1 MVVVCSKLHL
11 QPPLKSRER
20 LTRAPRREQGWSF
33 YACAPLLRVTFIV
46 FIFYAELLPSKTWLH
61 VTWVQLKHTPRLYLQ
76 TLVFDRIPRWINAM
90 AKAAAKKKSVSVQS
104 QTASPPKA
112 DAYSYTPLY
121 NLLCG
126 FRRAQ
131 DQWVARYV
139 TILSAVVL
147 WSAVGLGLFSGKGQ
161 KPINGDFEAQRHW
174 MEITTLLPVT
184 KWYLY
189 DLQYWGLDYPPL
201 TAYHLW
207 FFGIVG
213 KFIDPSWFALD
224 TSRGLETPQ
233 IKTFMRLSSILSE
246 LVVFVPAVMGLLHLL
261 GAQKQNLTRMNHIM
275 VIALIL
281 YLPALVLIDHGHFQ
295 YNSVMLGLFLISVTD
310 LIKGNLMLA
319 SVWFI
324 SAILFKQMA
333 LYYSPFIF
341 VYILSCLF
349 TPKKTLAAT
358 LKSFNFGKLIAV
370 GLTVIIATVVI
381 ILPFLFAASS
391 ASEAVA
397 LIKQILIRMFPFE
410 RGLFEDK
417 VANFWCT
424 TNLVVKYSQR
434 FSHEQLKLLSLI
446 FTVAAFTPPCLMI
459 FWKNVRRQSR
469 KADLVIFGFSATA
482 WAFYLFLFQVH
493 EKTVL
498 VPLIPTLFLLL
509 NTDRCTIAQVQWINN
524 ISIFSLFPLLKKD
537 GLLLQYYVMFVMINW
552 MMGGLT
558 LSSKSNMLWPSSTNL
573 LNKLVIFVSY
583 AAIPI
588 FHIVEYN
595 VMPPARYPD
604 LWVIANTSI
613 SFCCFSWFYLWL
625 MYKIYTL

>member
-1 MVVVCSKLHL
+1 
-11 QPPLKSRER
+11 
-20 LTRAPRREQGWSF
+20 
-33 YACAPLLRVTFIV
+33 
-46 FIFYAELLPSKTWLH
+46 
-61 VTWVQLKHTPRLYLQ
+61 
-76 TLVFDRIPRWINAM
+76 M
-90 AKAAAKKKSVSVQS
+90 AKSAAKKKSSAPSAHPVSNSSKEDV
-104 QTASPPKA
+104 
-112 DAYSYTPLY
+112 YLHTPLY

-139 TILSAVVL
+139 TILSAIVL

-174 MEITTLLPVT
+174 MEITTLLPMT
-184 KWYLY
+184 QWYFY

-207 FFGIVG
+207 FFGVVG
-213 KFIDPSWFALD
+213 KFIDPSWLALD

-246 LVVFVPAVMGLLHLL
+246 LVVFVPALMGLLHQL
-261 GAQKQNLTRMNHIM
+261 GSQKQNLTRMTHII

-310 LIKGNLMLA
+310 LIKGNLVLA
-319 SVWFI
+319 SVWFM

-349 TPKKTLAAT
+349 TPKKTVIAT
-358 LKSFNFGKLIAV
+358 LKTFNFGGLIAV
-370 GLTVIIATVVI
+370 GLTVIISTVIMVV
-381 ILPFLFAASS
+381 PFLLAASS

-397 LIKQILIRMFPFE
+397 LVKQILVRMFPFE

-424 TNLVVKYSQR
+424 TNLVVKYAQR
-434 FSHEQLKLLSLI
+434 FSHEQLKLLSLV
-446 FTVAAFTPPCLMI
+446 FTVAAFTPPCLVI
-459 FWKNVRRQSR
+459 FWKNVRRQT
-469 KADLVIFGFSATA
+469 KNADMVIYGFSATA

-509 NTDRCTIAQVQWINN
+509 NTDRATIAQVQWINN

-537 GLLLQYYVMFVMINW
+537 GLLMQYYTMFVMINW

-558 LSSKSNMLWPSSTNL
+558 FSLKSNMLWPTNTNVI
-573 LNKLVIFVSY
+573 NKLVIFLSY

-588 FHIVEYN
+588 FHIVEHSM
-595 VMPPARYPD
+595 MPPARYPD
-604 LWVIANTSI
+604 LWVIANTTI
-613 SFCCFSWFYLWL
+613 SFCCFGWFYLWL
-625 MYKIYTL
+625 VYKIYVL